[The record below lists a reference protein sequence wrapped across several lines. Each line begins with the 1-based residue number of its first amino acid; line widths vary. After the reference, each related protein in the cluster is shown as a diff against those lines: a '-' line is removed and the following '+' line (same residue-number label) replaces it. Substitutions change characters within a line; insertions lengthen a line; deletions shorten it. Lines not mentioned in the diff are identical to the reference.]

1 MKHLYKNPQ
10 AEIRQKSKRS
20 TRNRDRL
27 SSKTYIEANVFMRKL
42 LMRREAKYK
51 NTHFSSVFSHICE
64 HYIFILQLPSFWIFQ
79 KFFRKIYS

>member
-20 TRNRDRL
+20 ARNRDRL
-27 SSKTYIEANVFMRKL
+27 SSKAYIEANVFMRKL
-42 LMRREAKYK
+42 LMRREVKYK
-51 NTHFSSVFSHICE
+51 KLPCLKCFVTYIYE

-79 KFFRKIYS
+79 KF